1 MAHITDLNNEEKENI
16 ISKAYKNRTSYV
28 KALLEG
34 SHLANME
41 NILRDGTLH
50 KAD

>member
-1 MAHITDLNNEEKENI
+1 MAHITELNNEEKDII

-28 KALLEG
+28 KALLER
-34 SHLANME
+34 SHLTNTE
-41 NILRDGTLH
+41 NILRDKTLH